1 MAKLLQD
8 CSRFKNPCLIHLK
21 EFLDYP
27 VEENEQVEK
36 YILDV
41 IQDKGN
47 RNGLRV
53 GALDAARVLEDH
65 E

>member
-1 MAKLLQD
+1 MQKLLQD

-27 VEENEQVEK
+27 AEENEQVEK

-41 IQDKGN
+41 I
-47 RNGLRV
+47 
-53 GALDAARVLEDH
+53 
-65 E
+65 